1 MAESGNKWGVT
12 KATKKESNEKLMFMG
27 EYSHSI
33 DEKGRLIIPS
43 RFRDELG
50 TNFVLTRGLD
60 GCLSIYPEAEW
71 TKLEAKLRSLP
82 LTNKNARTIT
92 RFLVSAAAQ
101 CELDKQGRILVP
113 SALREYAGLEKDV
126 VLTGNL
132 ERIEIWDKTKWTEST
147 GFDDMDTI
155 ENNLSD
161 CGVMI

>member
-1 MAESGNKWGVT
+1 
-12 KATKKESNEKLMFMG
+12 MFMG

-43 RFRDELG
+43 RFREELG
-50 TNFVLTRGLD
+50 NRFVLTRGLD
-60 GCLSIYPEAEW
+60 GCLCVYPDAEW
-71 TKLEAKLRSLP
+71 NKLEEKLRSLP

-92 RFLVSAAAQ
+92 RFLVSGAAQ

-113 SALREYAGLEKDV
+113 AALREYAGLVKDV

-132 ERIEIWDKTKWTEST
+132 ERIEIWDKAKWDECA
-147 GFDDMDTI
+147 GFDDMDVI
-155 ENNLSD
+155 ETNLQD